1 MLPGHSLPTC
11 NLGLLISGLSKHKE
25 CHFGLAIH
33 LPLPNVKWKKT
44 KTLSYR
50 AGVWVC
56 PKMHTQFIMMRLIN
70 GKQAW
75 NSDDQPM

>member
-33 LPLPNVKWKKT
+33 LPLPLPNVKWKKT
-44 KTLSYR
+44 KTLSY
-50 AGVWVC
+50 
-56 PKMHTQFIMMRLIN
+56 
-70 GKQAW
+70 
-75 NSDDQPM
+75 